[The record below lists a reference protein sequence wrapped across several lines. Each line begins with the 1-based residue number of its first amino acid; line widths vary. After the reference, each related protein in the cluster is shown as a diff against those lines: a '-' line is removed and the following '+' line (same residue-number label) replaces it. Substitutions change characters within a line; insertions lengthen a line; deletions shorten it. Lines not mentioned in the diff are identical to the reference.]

1 MGSDMQRREFLG
13 VLGGAA
19 AAWPFLARAQQPSMP
34 VIGFLNTATSAS
46 YAAMV
51 AGFRQGLKQ
60 TGYVEGEN
68 VAIEYRWGENHS
80 DRLAAMAVD
89 LVRRRV
95 AVILAGGN
103 SDASLAAKA
112 ATSTIPIVFAHGSDP
127 VKLGLVISLNRPGG
141 NLTGVNF
148 LVAALGP
155 KQLELLYELVP
166 TAAVI
171 AMLVNPGNSN
181 GDSQLKAVQAAAQAI
196 GRQVLVLNAG
206 SERDID
212 GAFATAV
219 QSKAGGLLVSAD
231 AFYRSRY
238 EQLVALAARHA
249 MPAIYPW
256 REAAAA
262 GGLMSY
268 GASLT
273 EAYRQAGIYAGRILK
288 GEKATDLPVVQSTR
302 VELVINLKT
311 AKTLG
316 LTFPITLLG
325 RADEVIE

>member
-1 MGSDMQRREFLG
+1 MQRREFLG

-19 AAWPFLARAQQPSMP
+19 AAWPFLARAQQPAMP
-34 VIGFLNTATSAS
+34 VIGFLHTATSAS

>member
-1 MGSDMQRREFLG
+1 MKRREFITL
-13 VLGGAA
+13 VGGAA
-19 AAWPFLARAQQPSMP
+19 IAQGARAQQPAMP
-34 VIGFLNTATSAS
+34 VIGFLHTATSES
-46 YAAMV
+46 YATMA

-60 TGYVEGEN
+60 TGYIEGEN

-80 DRLAAMAVD
+80 DRLAAMTVD

-103 SDASLAAKA
+103 TDAALVAKA
-112 ATSTIPIVFAHGSDP
+112 ATSTIPIVFVNGSDP
-127 VKLGLVISLNRPGG
+127 VKIGLVTTFNRPGG
-141 NLTGVNF
+141 NLTGVSF
-148 LVAALGP
+148 LVSALGP
-155 KQLELLYELVP
+155 KQLELLSELVP
-166 TAAVI
+166 KDVVI
-171 AMLVNPGNSN
+171 AMLVDPSIRT
-181 GDSQLKAVQAAAQAI
+181 GDDQLKGVQAAAQTI
-196 GRQVLVLNAG
+196 GRQVLVLNAS

-273 EAYRQAGIYAGRILK
+273 EAYHQAGIYAGRILK
-288 GEKATDLPVVQSTR
+288 GEKTTDLPVVQSTK
-302 VELVINLKT
+302 VEFVINLKI

-316 LTFPITLLG
+316 ITFPITLLG

>member
-1 MGSDMQRREFLG
+1 MKRREFITLF
-13 VLGGAA
+13 GGAA
-19 AAWPFLARAQQPSMP
+19 IAQGARAQQPALP
-34 VIGFLNTATSAS
+34 VIGFLHTATSES
-46 YAAMV
+46 YATMA

-60 TGYVEGEN
+60 AGYIEGEN

-80 DRLAAMAVD
+80 DRLAAMVVD

-103 SDASLAAKA
+103 TDAALAAKA
-112 ATSTIPIVFAHGSDP
+112 ATSTIPIVFVNGSDP
-127 VKLGLVISLNRPGG
+127 VKIGLVTTFNRPGG
-141 NLTGVNF
+141 NLTGVSF
-148 LVAALGP
+148 LVSALGP
-155 KQLELLYELVP
+155 KQLELLSELVP
-166 TAAVI
+166 KDAVI
-171 AMLVNPGNSN
+171 AMLVDPSIRT
-181 GDSQLKAVQAAAQAI
+181 GDDQLKGVQAAAQTI
-196 GRQVLVLNAG
+196 GRQVLVLNAS

-212 GAFATAV
+212 RAFATAV

-238 EQLVALAARHA
+238 EQLVALAAHHA

-273 EAYRQAGIYAGRILK
+273 EAYHQAGIYAGRVLK
-288 GEKATDLPVVQSTR
+288 GEKTTELPVVQSTK
-302 VELVINLKT
+302 VEFVINLKI

-316 LTFPITLLG
+316 ITFPITLLG

>member
-1 MGSDMQRREFLG
+1 MKRREFITL
-13 VLGGAA
+13 VGGAA
-19 AAWPFLARAQQPSMP
+19 IAWPQGARAQQPAKP
-34 VIGFLNTATSAS
+34 VIGFLHTATSES

-95 AVILAGGN
+95 AVIFAGGN
-103 SDASLAAKA
+103 ADASLAAKA

-127 VKLGLVISLNRPGG
+127 VKAGLVISLNRPGG
-141 NLTGVNF
+141 NLTGVSF
-148 LVAALGP
+148 LISALGP

-171 AMLVNPGNSN
+171 AMLVNPDSPG
-181 GDSQLKAVQAAAQAI
+181 GDSQLKGVQAAAQTI
-196 GRQVLVLNAG
+196 GRQVLVLSAG

-219 QSKAGGLLVSAD
+219 RSKAGGLLVSAD

-268 GASLT
+268 GASLA
-273 EAYRQAGIYAGRILK
+273 EAYRQAGVYAGRILK
-288 GEKATDLPVVQSTR
+288 GEKATDLPVVQSTK

>member
-1 MGSDMQRREFLG
+1 M
-13 VLGGAA
+13 A
-19 AAWPFLARAQQPSMP
+19 
-34 VIGFLNTATSAS
+34 
-46 YAAMV
+46 

-60 TGYVEGEN
+60 TGYIEGEN

-80 DRLAAMAVD
+80 DRLAAMTVD

-103 SDASLAAKA
+103 TDAALAAKA
-112 ATSTIPIVFAHGSDP
+112 ATSTIPIVFVNGSDP
-127 VKLGLVISLNRPGG
+127 VKIGLVTTFNRPGG
-141 NLTGVNF
+141 NLTGVSF
-148 LVAALGP
+148 LVSALGP
-155 KQLELLYELVP
+155 KQLELLSELVP
-166 TAAVI
+166 KDVVI
-171 AMLVNPGNSN
+171 AMLVDPSIRT
-181 GDSQLKAVQAAAQAI
+181 GDDQLKGVQAAAQTI
-196 GRQVLVLNAG
+196 GRQVLVLNAS

-262 GGLMSY
+262 GGLVSY

-273 EAYRQAGIYAGRILK
+273 EAYHQAGVYAGRILK
-288 GEKATDLPVVQSTR
+288 GEKATDLPVVQSTK

-316 LTFPITLLG
+316 LSFPITLLG